1 MLYIIITLS
10 RPNCWISHQFSI
22 IIRKSFEDLLQLA
35 YENNRVPKYRIFPIF
50 ILNSN
55 LFHYEND
62 AIHDYYDYYDRDE
75 CDDDAHSQL
84 YEHAQANYHH
94 DYDLNVHDDGD
105 GGDAN
110 DHGHDDGGHDH
121 DDGDGLYSI
130 KGFIKFSLMKNPLK
144 IETMIEK

>member
-1 MLYIIITLS
+1 MLYIIITRS
-10 RPNCWISHQFSI
+10 RPNCWISHQFS

-55 LFHYEND
+55 FFHYEND
-62 AIHDYYDYYDRDE
+62 AIYDYYDRDE
-75 CDDDAHSQL
+75 CGDAHSQL

-94 DYDLNVHDDGD
+94 DYDLNVHGD
-105 GGDAN
+105 G
-110 DHGHDDGGHDH
+110 DGGHDH